1 MAIWSVMAIMAIGV
15 VEYVWMDGG
24 NWCARR
30 KSVVEVEADVQLIY
44 KETARALARLE
55 VRQQRSRHR
64 RSCEGGV
71 LGLCEV

>member
-1 MAIWSVMAIMAIGV
+1 
-15 VEYVWMDGG
+15 
-24 NWCARR
+24 
-30 KSVVEVEADVQLIY
+30 VVEVEADVQLIY

>member
-1 MAIWSVMAIMAIGV
+1 
-15 VEYVWMDGG
+15 
-24 NWCARR
+24 
-30 KSVVEVEADVQLIY
+30 VVEVEAEVQLIY

-55 VRQQRSRHR
+55 VRQQRSRQQ

>member
-1 MAIWSVMAIMAIGV
+1 M
-15 VEYVWMDGG
+15 
-24 NWCARR
+24 
-30 KSVVEVEADVQLIY
+30 VEVEAEVQLIY

-55 VRQQRSRHR
+55 VRQQRSRQQ